1 MISPSFL
8 RHAAFFGPEDANDLT
23 LNIIGVGATGS
34 WVGLLAAKMG
44 WHNFRIWDSDIV
56 ESHNLPNQIYSAKHI
71 GQKKVDAFETV
82 LKEFNPQVQI
92 EKHDCFYESKIHS
105 DLLNDIVIIAV
116 DSLSARKDIATAL
129 IDNFMVDKAIETR
142 MGFTHAEV
150 NVLDPANK
158 THLQSFIDM
167 LKSDD
172 EVTESACNERII
184 TTLTNMVASFVVHR
198 ISDFASSDRRE
209 TQDTLNPSKTVFS
222 LTSGLKTYDL

>member
-1 MISPSFL
+1 MTSPSFL
-8 RHAAFFGPEDANDLT
+8 RHGAFFGPEDASDLT

-34 WVGLLAAKMG
+34 WIGLLAARMG
-44 WHNFRIWDSDIV
+44 WHNFRVWDLDIV
-56 ESHNLPNQIYSAKHI
+56 ESHNLPNQIYSTVHI
-71 GQKKVDAFETV
+71 GQKKVDAFEQV
-82 LKEFNPQVQI
+82 LKEFNPQVQV
-92 EKHDCFYESKIHS
+92 EKHDCFYESEHHS
-105 DLLNDIVIIAV
+105 ELLNDIVIIAV

-129 IDNFMVDKAIETR
+129 IDNYMVDKAIETR

-184 TTLTNMVASFVVHR
+184 TTLTNIVASFVVHR

-209 TQDTLNPSKTVFS
+209 TQDTLTPSKTVFS
-222 LTSGLKTYDL
+222 LTTGLKTYDV